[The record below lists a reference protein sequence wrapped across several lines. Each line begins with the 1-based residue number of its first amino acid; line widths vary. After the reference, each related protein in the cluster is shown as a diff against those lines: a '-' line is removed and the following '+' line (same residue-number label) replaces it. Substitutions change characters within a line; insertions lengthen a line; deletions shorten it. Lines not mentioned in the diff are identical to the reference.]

1 MIILFQNILF
11 LKEFLA
17 CNGFFGLFTK
27 VKKGSGNSL
36 WYTHFLHDFP
46 IKMFLIWY
54 SINGQSFNV
63 IPFFIL
69 KISNKMFFKFI
80 FRQLMTCK
88 LEDLSWIS
96 SKLMADRKKKERK
109 MEIQNFKY
117 LENKKSF
124 LDEIKNMLRSFW
136 RTIIW

>member
-1 MIILFQNILF
+1 
-11 LKEFLA
+11 
-17 CNGFFGLFTK
+17 
-27 VKKGSGNSL
+27 
-36 WYTHFLHDFP
+36 
-46 IKMFLIWY
+46 
-54 SINGQSFNV
+54 
-63 IPFFIL
+63 
-69 KISNKMFFKFI
+69 MFFKFI

-117 LENKKSF
+117 LENKNSF

>member
-1 MIILFQNILF
+1 
-11 LKEFLA
+11 
-17 CNGFFGLFTK
+17 
-27 VKKGSGNSL
+27 
-36 WYTHFLHDFP
+36 
-46 IKMFLIWY
+46 
-54 SINGQSFNV
+54 
-63 IPFFIL
+63 
-69 KISNKMFFKFI
+69 MFFKFI